1 MSDQDTQP
9 IPVPAEGESH
19 KGNTGEIKPPTRGDG
34 EQQPEEP
41 NSGERSS
48 AGSDER
54 KRD

>member
-19 KGNTGEIKPPTRGDG
+19 RGNTGEIKPPTRDG

-41 NSGERSS
+41 TGNERSS
-48 AGSDER
+48 ASSDER